1 MVNEQRIKDMKRTKQ
16 VMMTIVLLLWVAGAH
31 AEKYTGTV
39 ERFGE
44 KMKYTI
50 SGGVVTSKSG
60 PWLPLIDCIMSPNS
74 TAWANIG
81 VEVQPGETISLTA
94 ERMEG
99 TSEWYKRCEVYIGDK
114 KAVGEGKATL
124 SIKVPDSTQ
133 EIHAKVVYLGKNSAF
148 EYNIFYTVKKK
159 VNTASETYR
168 GKTDVAM
175 AFEDPSG
182 YVNYTIT
189 GRNFRK
195 YGSSDDELIADY
207 YVGESVNI
215 TCEATTA
222 ASGEAYQTV
231 VSYGDDRKEK
241 LNGSVST
248 TYTVRN
254 SDDHFFIGA
263 LMDGTSPHDFQ
274 TSGGVTVH
282 VNIIDRNT
290 STTEPARNIKWND
303 VVYDN
308 RCQCCG
314 SDYSHFKAHGYGA
327 TYSCTGEPLNPE
339 PDDMPGSTSYSDKML
354 EPGKVIYGKTRI
366 VTDELDVGIDYG
378 DQENAIIIEK
388 GSIVEFTNE
397 QGVQIWNV
405 IKGGIRGVNLHPL
418 KGSPGTFFYHTP
430 HIQVIPFG
438 TVFAIQNYGNS
449 SRCYLLQGSAEVTS
463 KKTNKKTTLKPG
475 QASTVSANGEQK
487 VQQFDIK
494 KAAKKFGITDAQLQ
508 GQVTTATATA
518 RRYEMERA
526 IVKYKVT
533 RGSQQGTMAKAFDMY
548 GEYERRE
555 LRMGNQTSIALTTSG
570 GSYALNKNKK
580 TAQRTQ
586 DADLNFLDFSTPLMK
601 RLNLQ
606 KKGTA
611 KVLNKDCTIY
621 TGSNVEYYVWKGI
634 VMKKVQKESNG
645 TTVVHEVTSIEV
657 PKSIEAKYFKMPAG
671 YKVK

>member
-1 MVNEQRIKDMKRTKQ
+1 
-16 VMMTIVLLLWVAGAH
+16 MMTIALLLWVAGAH
-31 AEKYTGTV
+31 AEKYTGTI

-50 SGGVVTSKSG
+50 SGGVVTDKDG
-60 PWLPLIDCIMSPNS
+60 PWLPPIDCIISPNS
-74 TAWANIG
+74 KAWGIIRMD
-81 VEVQPGETISLTA
+81 VEPGETISLTA

-99 TSEWYKRCEVYIGDK
+99 ISEWYKRCEVYIGDK

-124 SIKVPDSTQ
+124 SMKVPDSMQ
-133 EIHAKVVYLGKNSAF
+133 DIHAKVVYYGKNSAL
-148 EYNIFYTVKKK
+148 EYNIFYTVKRK
-159 VNTASETYR
+159 VNTTSETHR
-168 GKTDVAM
+168 GKTVVAM

-222 ASGEAYQTV
+222 KPEDAYQTFI
-231 VSYGDDRKEK
+231 SYGNNRKEK
-241 LNGSVST
+241 LNGSVSA

-263 LMDGTSPHDFQ
+263 LMDGIDTNDFQ

-282 VNIIDRNT
+282 VNIIDRNA

-308 RCQCCG
+308 NCQICG
-314 SDYSHFKAHGYGA
+314 SDYSEFKPNE
-327 TYSCTGEPLNPE
+327 YSGSYTCTKDPQKTEH
-339 PDDMPGSTSYSDKML
+339 YI
-354 EPGKVIYGKTRI
+354 EPGKVIYGNTRI
-366 VTDELDVGIDYG
+366 MTDDRELGINYG

-388 GSIVEFTNE
+388 GSIVEFTND
-397 QGVQIWNV
+397 QGVQMWNV
-405 IKGGIRGVNLHPL
+405 IKGGIRGINLHPL

-475 QASTVSANGEQK
+475 QVSTVSANGEQK

-555 LRMGNQTSIALTTSG
+555 LRMGNQTSIALTTGG

-601 RLNLQ
+601 KLNLQ

-611 KVLNKDCTIY
+611 KVLGKDCTIY

>member
-1 MVNEQRIKDMKRTKQ
+1 MKRTKQ
-16 VMMTIVLLLWVAGAH
+16 VMMTIALLLWVAGAH
-31 AEKYTGTV
+31 AEKYTGTI

-50 SGGVVTSKSG
+50 SGGVVTDKDG
-60 PWLPLIDCIMSPNS
+60 PWLPPIDCIISPNS
-74 TAWANIG
+74 KAWGIIRMD
-81 VEVQPGETISLTA
+81 VEPGETISLTA

-99 TSEWYKRCEVYIGDK
+99 ISEWYKRCEVYIGDK

-124 SIKVPDSTQ
+124 SMKVPDSMQ
-133 EIHAKVVYLGKNSAF
+133 DIHAKVVYYGKNSAL
-148 EYNIFYTVKKK
+148 EYNIFYTVKRK
-159 VNTASETYR
+159 VNTTSETHR
-168 GKTDVAM
+168 GKTVVAM

-222 ASGEAYQTV
+222 KPEDAYQTFI
-231 VSYGDDRKEK
+231 SYGNNRKEK
-241 LNGSVST
+241 LNGSVSA

-263 LMDGTSPHDFQ
+263 LMDGIDTNDFQ

-282 VNIIDRNT
+282 VNIIDRNA

-308 RCQCCG
+308 NCQICG
-314 SDYSHFKAHGYGA
+314 SDYSEFKPNE
-327 TYSCTGEPLNPE
+327 YSGSYTCTKDPQKTEH
-339 PDDMPGSTSYSDKML
+339 YI
-354 EPGKVIYGKTRI
+354 EPGKVIYGNTRI
-366 VTDELDVGIDYG
+366 MTDDRELGINYG

-388 GSIVEFTNE
+388 GSIVEFTND
-397 QGVQIWNV
+397 QGVQMWNV
-405 IKGGIRGVNLHPL
+405 IKGGIRGINLHPL

-475 QASTVSANGEQK
+475 QVSTVSANGEQK

-555 LRMGNQTSIALTTSG
+555 LRMGNQTSIALTTGG

-601 RLNLQ
+601 KLNLQ

-611 KVLNKDCTIY
+611 KVLGKDCTIY

>member
-1 MVNEQRIKDMKRTKQ
+1 MKRTKQ
-16 VMMTIVLLLWVAGAH
+16 VMMTLALLLWVAGAH

-60 PWLPLIDCIMSPNS
+60 PWLPLTDCIMSPNS
-74 TAWANIG
+74 KAWANIG
-81 VEVQPGETISLTA
+81 VEVEPGETISLTV
-94 ERMEG
+94 ERLEG
-99 TSEWYKRCEVYIGDK
+99 TSEWYRKCEIHIGDRK
-114 KAVGEGKATL
+114 LVKEDKAT
-124 SIKVPDSTQ
+124 ITMRIPDTMQ
-133 EIHAKVVYLGKNSAF
+133 ELHAKVVYLGKNSAF

-159 VNTASETYR
+159 VNTTAETYR

-195 YGSSDDELIADY
+195 YGSSDNELIADY
-207 YVGESVNI
+207 YLGESVNI
-215 TCEATTA
+215 TSEATTT

-231 VSYGDDRKEK
+231 VSYGNDRKEK

-248 TYTVRN
+248 TYTIRN

-263 LMDGTSPHDFQ
+263 MMDGTGPHDFQ

-282 VNIIDRNT
+282 VNLIDRNAT
-290 STTEPARNIKWND
+290 PTEPARNIKWND
-303 VVYDN
+303 VAYDN
-308 RCQCCG
+308 KCPHCG
-314 SDYSHFKAHGYGA
+314 SDYSQFKANGYGA
-327 TYSCTGEPLNPE
+327 TQRCLKGTSS
-339 PDDMPGSTSYSDKML
+339 DDKPL
-354 EPGKVIYGKTRI
+354 EPGKVIYGETRI
-366 VTDELDVGIDYG
+366 TTDELDVGIDYG
-378 DQENAIIIEK
+378 DQQNAIIIEK

-397 QGVQIWNV
+397 HGVQMWNV

-418 KGSPGTFFYHTP
+418 KGSPGIFYYHTP
-430 HIQVIPFG
+430 HIQVIPYG

-463 KKTNKKTTLKPG
+463 KKTKKKTTLKPG

-494 KAAKKFGITDAQLQ
+494 KAAKKFGITDPQLQ

-580 TAQRTQ
+580 TAKRTTN
-586 DADLNFLDFSTPLMK
+586 ADLNFLDMNNALMK
-601 RLNLQ
+601 KLNLQ

-611 KVLNKDCTIY
+611 KVLGKDCTIY
-621 TGSNVEYYVWKGI
+621 AGSNVEYYVWQGI
-634 VMKKVQKESNG
+634 VMKKVQKEKDG
-645 TTVVHEVTSIEV
+645 TTTTHEVTSIEEPTSV
-657 PKSIEAKYFKMPAG
+657 DPKIFKMPDG
-671 YKVK
+671 YTVK

>member
-1 MVNEQRIKDMKRTKQ
+1 MKRINGIFLTLA
-16 VMMTIVLLLWVAGAH
+16 LLLWAAGTA
-31 AEKYTGTV
+31 AESYTGTI

-60 PWLPLIDCIMSPNS
+60 PWLPLTDCIMSPNS
-74 TAWANIG
+74 KVWANIG
-81 VEVQPGETISLTA
+81 VEVEPGETISLTV
-94 ERMEG
+94 ERLEG
-99 TSEWYKRCEVYIGDK
+99 TSEWYRKCEIHIGDRK
-114 KAVGEGKATL
+114 LVKEDKAT
-124 SIKVPDSTQ
+124 ITMRIPDTMQ
-133 EIHAKVVYLGKNSAF
+133 ELHAKVVYLGKNSAF

-159 VNTASETYR
+159 VNTTAETYR

-195 YGSSDDELIADY
+195 YGSSDNELIADY

-215 TCEATTA
+215 TSEATTT

-231 VSYGDDRKEK
+231 VSYGNDRKEK

-248 TYTVRN
+248 TYTIRN
-254 SDDHFFIGA
+254 SDDKFFIGA
-263 LMDGTSPHDFQ
+263 MMDGTGPHDFQ

-282 VNIIDRNT
+282 VNIIDRNAT
-290 STTEPARNIKWND
+290 PTEPAQNIKWND
-303 VVYDN
+303 VAYDN
-308 RCQCCG
+308 KCLCCG
-314 SDYSHFKAHGYGA
+314 SDYSHFKANGYGA
-327 TYSCTGEPLNPE
+327 TRTCTGERLNNSLSE
-339 PDDMPGSTSYSDKML
+339 GDPGYTSYSDNTL
-354 EPGKVIYGKTRI
+354 EPGKVIYGNTRI
-366 VTDELDVGIDYG
+366 TTDELDVGIDYG
-378 DQENAIIIEK
+378 DQHNAIIIEK

-397 QGVQIWNV
+397 HGVQMWNV

-418 KGSPGTFFYHTP
+418 KGSPGIFYYHTP

-463 KKTNKKTTLKPG
+463 KKTKKKTTLKPG

-494 KAAKKFGITDAQLQ
+494 KVAKKFGITDAQLQ
-508 GQVTTATATA
+508 GQVTTATAAT

-555 LRMGNQTSIALTTSG
+555 LRMGSQTSIVLTAG
-570 GSYALNKNKK
+570 AESYTLNKNKK
-580 TAQRTQ
+580 TAKRTQ
-586 DADLNFLDFSTPLMK
+586 DANLNFLDFSTPLMK
-601 RLNLQ
+601 KLNLQ

-611 KVLNKDCTIY
+611 KVLGKDCTIY
-621 TGSNVEYYVWKGI
+621 AGSNVEYYVWQGI
-634 VMKKVQKESNG
+634 VMKKVQKENNG
-645 TTVVHEVTSIEV
+645 TTVIHEVTSIEE
-657 PKSIEAKYFKMPAG
+657 PKSIEAKIFKMPSG
-671 YKVK
+671 YTVK

>member
-1 MVNEQRIKDMKRTKQ
+1 M
-16 VMMTIVLLLWVAGAH
+16 LLLLAATGTKADN
-31 AEKYTGTV
+31 YTGTV

-60 PWLPLIDCIMSPNS
+60 PWLPLTDCIMSPNS
-74 TAWANIG
+74 KVWANIG
-81 VEVQPGETISLTA
+81 VEVEPGETISLTV
-94 ERMEG
+94 ERLEG
-99 TSEWYKRCEVYIGDK
+99 TSEWYRKCEIHIGDRK
-114 KAVGEGKATL
+114 LVKEDKAT
-124 SIKVPDSTQ
+124 ITMRIPDTMQ
-133 EIHAKVVYLGKNSAF
+133 ELHAKVVYLGKNSAF

-159 VNTASETYR
+159 VNTTAETYR

-195 YGSSDDELIADY
+195 YGSSDNELIADY
-207 YVGESVNI
+207 YLGESVNI
-215 TCEATTA
+215 TSEATTT

-231 VSYGDDRKEK
+231 VSYGNDRKEK

-248 TYTVRN
+248 TYTIRN

-263 LMDGTSPHDFQ
+263 MMDGTGPHDFQ

-282 VNIIDRNT
+282 VNLIDRNAPP
-290 STTEPARNIKWND
+290 TEPARNIKWND
-303 VVYDN
+303 VAYDN
-308 RCQCCG
+308 KCLCCG
-314 SDYSHFKAHGYGA
+314 SDYSHFKANGYGA
-327 TYSCTGEPLNPE
+327 TQRCLKGTSS
-339 PDDMPGSTSYSDKML
+339 DDKPL
-354 EPGKVIYGKTRI
+354 EPGKVIYGETRI
-366 VTDELDVGIDYG
+366 TTDELDVGIDYG
-378 DQENAIIIEK
+378 DQQNAIIIEK

-397 QGVQIWNV
+397 HGVQMWNV

-418 KGSPGTFFYHTP
+418 KGSPGIFYYHTP

-463 KKTNKKTTLKPG
+463 KKTKKKTTLKPG

-494 KAAKKFGITDAQLQ
+494 KVAKKFGITDAQLQ
-508 GQVTTATATA
+508 GQVTTATAAT

-548 GEYERRE
+548 GEYERQRRE
-555 LRMGNQTSIALTTSG
+555 LRMGSQTSIVLTAG
-570 GSYALNKNKK
+570 AESYTLNKNKK
-580 TAQRTQ
+580 TAKRTQ
-586 DADLNFLDFSTPLMK
+586 DANLNFLDFSTPLMK
-601 RLNLQ
+601 KLNLQ

-611 KVLNKDCTIY
+611 KVLEHDCDIY
-621 TGSNVEYYVWKGI
+621 ANSTTEYYVWQGI
-634 VMKKVQKESNG
+634 VLKKVERKGNTV
-645 TTVVHEVTSIEV
+645 TTTEATSIEQPATVDASLFKV
-657 PKSIEAKYFKMPAG
+657 PSG
-671 YKVK
+671 YTLKK

>member
-1 MVNEQRIKDMKRTKQ
+1 
-16 VMMTIVLLLWVAGAH
+16 MMTLALLLWVAGAH
-31 AEKYTGTV
+31 AEKYTGTI

-50 SGGVVTSKSG
+50 SGGVVTDKDG
-60 PWLPLIDCIMSPNS
+60 PWLPPIDCIISPNS
-74 TAWANIG
+74 KAWGIIRMD
-81 VEVQPGETISLTA
+81 VKPGETISLTA

-99 TSEWYKRCEVYIGDK
+99 TSEWYKRCEVYIDEK

-124 SIKVPDSTQ
+124 SMKVPDSMQ
-133 EIHAKVVYLGKNSAF
+133 EIHAKVVYYGKNSAL
-148 EYNIFYTVKKK
+148 EYNIFYTVKKN

-175 AFEDPSG
+175 AFDDPSG

-195 YGSSDDELIADY
+195 YSSSDYELIADY
-207 YVGESVNI
+207 YVGESVHI

-231 VSYGDDRKEK
+231 VSYGNDRKEK
-241 LNGSVST
+241 LNGSVSA

-263 LMDGTSPHDFQ
+263 LMDGIDTNDFQ

-282 VNIIDRNT
+282 VNIIDRNA

-308 RCQCCG
+308 NCQICG
-314 SDYSHFKAHGYGA
+314 SDYSEFKPNE
-327 TYSCTGEPLNPE
+327 YSGSYTCTKDPQKTEH
-339 PDDMPGSTSYSDKML
+339 YI
-354 EPGKVIYGKTRI
+354 EPGKVIYGNTRI
-366 VTDELDVGIDYG
+366 MTDDRELGINYG

-388 GSIVEFTNE
+388 GSIVEFTND

-405 IKGGIRGVNLHPL
+405 IKGGIRGINLKPL
-418 KGSPGTFFYHTP
+418 KGSGGSFLFYTP
-430 HIQVIPFG
+430 RPQVQAIPFG
-438 TVFAIQNYGNS
+438 TVFVIQSNGNNT
-449 SRCYLLQGSAEVTS
+449 SRVYLLSGSMEVTS
-463 KKTNKKTTLKPG
+463 KKTGKKVMLKPG
-475 QASTVSANGEQK
+475 QASSVADDGQQK

-508 GQVTTATATA
+508 GQVTTATVTA

-611 KVLNKDCTIY
+611 KVLGKDCTIY